1 MEILTT
7 PDLAAVSSIQPIGD
21 GTFTNGVI
29 NNTLFGAP
37 NTEHA
42 YFTGGAIKAIGDG
55 KIGGYLVVYG
65 DQNKKDSGGEWFTPE
80 TDYSLNYYPTRPV
93 LYHHGLSDIE
103 AVKIGTIISI
113 KADSVGLYAEAILDI
128 NHEDPTIRQYARTAY
143 KRVLANKLWWS
154 SGSAPNLVDIKPS
167 GRIDRW
173 PLIEGS
179 LTPIPADTTGRTSVS
194 AIKSAISA
202 LETEEL
208 EPPKEPSAKGDGET
222 ETVESVSVSIKSNL
236 ERKPSVKM
244 TMMDVY
250 TEAGLSPE
258 QIVALLG
265 KMEEAGLSASPVAAV
280 EPDADDAVMAV
291 DDVAAAAPPVTDTPV
306 MAKAKPA
313 PVQPQGLTTGQVK
326 GMIEAAMKSAPARTP
341 VPGLVT
347 PDPSKSYQGDIVM
360 QTPTH
365 SLSAEDMSYMLHMR
379 QLWASRTGLQYK
391 PDVKLVREFAVKAQK
406 QITEGKTDLGF
417 DAETNENVN
426 NRYLAIKSN
435 ELDNTGNANAA
446 GNWVPELWSAE
457 LWRRVRVPDRVAGSF
472 QVVEMPSATY
482 DLPVESTDPTVY
494 FVPETTDNSQLSLAS
509 GAAIPSSVVSASK
522 VQLIAKKL
530 ALRVGF
536 STEMMEDSII
546 PFIPQLRDQALI
558 TMQNAIENVLINGDT
573 TNSASNI
580 NGNPGAATDKFLVFN
595 AMRYLGLIT
604 NTQVAVN
611 AAGATPTL
619 QMIRQARFRLISAL
633 NSYALDPARLV
644 IIVDQFTYGQMLNI
658 DELLAWY
665 NNGRNSTVN
674 TGIVPNID
682 GIDVIP
688 SAQLPLTNSNGVVD
702 GTTTNNIYGTMII
715 ASKDAWKVGYRRQV
729 TSSLDYLPYYDSYQL
744 TNTVRIA
751 FKNKDTIAN
760 AVIYGLYTGYP
771 AT

>member
-7 PDLAAVSSIQPIGD
+7 PSNAAASSITAIGD
-21 GTFTNGVI
+21 GTITNGVI
-29 NNTLFGAP
+29 NNTLLGAP

-65 DQNKKDSGGEWFTPE
+65 DQNKKDSGGEWFHPD
-80 TDYSLNYYPTRPV
+80 TDYSLNYYPERPV

-103 AVKIGTIISI
+103 AVKIGTIYEI
-113 KADSVGLYAEAILDI
+113 KSDNVGLYAKAILDI
-128 NHEDPTIRQYARTAY
+128 NHEDPTIRQYAQSAY

-154 SGSAPNLVDIKPS
+154 SGSAVNLTDVKPS

-173 PLIEGS
+173 PIIEGS
-179 LTPIPADTTGRTSVS
+179 LTPIPADTSGRTSVS

-202 LETEEL
+202 LETEEV
-208 EPPKEPSAKGDGET
+208 ESPKDALHKVDDKAAP
-222 ETVESVSVSIKSNL
+222 VESVIDSTKSKQSR
-236 ERKPSVKM
+236 RKISVKM
-244 TMMDVY
+244 GTIDAL
-250 TEAGLSPE
+250 EKAGLSPE
-258 QIVALLG
+258 QIIASMKEL
-265 KMEEAGLSASPVAAV
+265 EAAGIGVPPSPV
-280 EPDADDAVMAV
+280 EGELEDDAVMAT
-291 DDVAAAAPPVTDTPV
+291 DDVAAPTPPVTDVPV
-306 MAKAKPA
+306 MAKAAPA
-313 PVQPQGLTTGQVK
+313 QQQGATVAQVK
-326 GMIEAAMKSAPARTP
+326 AIVEHAMKSAPARTP
-341 VPGLVT
+341 VPGLT
-347 PDPSKSYQGDIVM
+347 AADPGKSYQGDIV
-360 QTPTH
+360 QYTPTH
-365 SLSAEDMSYMLHMR
+365 ALSAEDMSYMIHMR
-379 QLWASRTGLQYK
+379 TLMGGRSGQQYK
-391 PDVKLVREFAVKAQK
+391 PDVKLLREFAVKAQK
-406 QITEGKTDLGF
+406 QITEGKLDLGY
-417 DAETNENVN
+417 DAETKENVN

-435 ELDNTGNANAA
+435 ELDNTTNANAA

-558 TMQNAIENVLINGDT
+558 TMQNAIENVMINGDT

-580 NGNPGAATDKFLVFN
+580 NGTPGAATDKFLVFN

-604 NTQVAVN
+604 NTQVALN

-688 SAQLPLTNSNGVVD
+688 SAQLPLTDSTGVVN
-702 GTTTNNIYGTMII
+702 GTSTLNIYGTMII
-715 ASKDAWKVGYRRQV
+715 ASKDAWKLGYRRQV

-744 TNTVRIA
+744 TNTVRVA
-751 FKNKDTIAN
+751 LKNKDTIAN